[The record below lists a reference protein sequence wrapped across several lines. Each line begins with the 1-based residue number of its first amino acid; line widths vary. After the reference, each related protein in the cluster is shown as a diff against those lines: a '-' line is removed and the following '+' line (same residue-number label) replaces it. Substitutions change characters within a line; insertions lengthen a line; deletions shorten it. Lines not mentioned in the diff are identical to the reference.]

1 MIGEIIVKLTDFICG
16 WPLFI
21 LLIGGGL
28 VLFCYSRALPV
39 RKFRTALHSLHMK
52 ECGEGYVSSFQALMN
67 TISSTVGM
75 GNIAGV
81 AIALCIGGPGAIFW
95 MWVSALLGMATKF
108 FEGTLAIMY
117 KGKDDSGVAQGGPM
131 YVLTEGIGPKM
142 KPLAIMFAFCALF
155 GGLVMMQ
162 ANQLT
167 ESLYSVVLNPI
178 GVPDTKWVHLL
189 IGIFIGGIVS
199 FVIFGGIKRISVVSS
214 KLVPL
219 MVGFYFLMVFGI
231 IVFNY
236 DKLPGVFSAIFKG
249 AICWKAGFGAFSA
262 VALTGARRAM
272 YVNEAGVGTAG
283 MMHGAS
289 MNAEP
294 VREGLVAMLGP
305 AIDSGLVCT
314 LSAIPMIM
322 AGLYNTES
330 VEGLSIALN
339 LFDALIPFCGR
350 YLLEFVVVI
359 FAFSTMFSYSYY
371 GTICTSYLWGTKHAQ
386 KYRYFFVFTI
396 VLSSVITLDVAVSIM
411 DLAFA
416 LMAIPN
422 MIAVFTLAPRVMGET
437 KKYFNALR

>member
-1 MIGEIIVKLTDFICG
+1 MIGNLIVQFTDFICG
-16 WPLFI
+16 WPLFV

-28 VLFCYSRALPV
+28 CLFVYSGALPL
-39 RKFRTALHSLHMK
+39 RRFRTALHSLHMK
-52 ECGEGYVSSFQALMN
+52 ECGEGHVSSFQALMN

-81 AIALCIGGPGAIFW
+81 AIALCVGGPGAIFW

-117 KGKDDSGVAQGGPM
+117 KGKDDQGIAQGGPM
-131 YVLTEGIGPKM
+131 FVLTEGISPKM
-142 KPLAIMFAFCALF
+142 KPLAVMFAGCALI

-162 ANQLT
+162 ANQLA
-167 ESLYSVVLNPI
+167 ESLYTVVLSPL
-178 GVPDTKWVHLL
+178 GAPDTTLVHL
-189 IGIFIGGIVS
+189 FIGLAIGGTVS
-199 FVIFGGIKRISVVSS
+199 YVVFGGIKRISKVSTKVV
-214 KLVPL
+214 PM
-219 MVGFYFLMVFGI
+219 MVGFYFLMVLGI
-231 IVFNY
+231 MVVYY
-236 DKLPGVFSAIFKG
+236 DRLPGVFEAIFRG
-249 AICWKAGFGAFSA
+249 AFCWKAGFGAFTA

-305 AIDSGLVCT
+305 AIDSGFVCT

-330 VEGLSIALN
+330 MEGLSIALN
-339 LFDALIPFCGR
+339 TYDALIPYAGR
-350 YLLEFVVVI
+350 YMLEFVVVV

-371 GTICTSYLWGTKHAQ
+371 GSMCTSYLWGSKHAQ
-386 KYRYFFVFTI
+386 KYRYFYVASI
-396 VLSSVITLDVAVSIM
+396 VVASVITLDVAISIM

-416 LMAIPN
+416 LMAFPN
-422 MIAVFTLAPRVMGET
+422 MIAVFCLAPRV
-437 KKYFNALR
+437 KKEAKRYFGN